1 MSLAL
6 FAMAIAVA
14 APQAAPQ
21 IPAARAA
28 HEPAPELAVQPLAA
42 GRTEQ
47 ALLTLEKASAANPHD
62 AGVLINLGIAYAR
75 IGEDARA
82 RAAFE
87 RAAACHEVIELQTAD
102 GSATDSRR
110 LARAALKMLARGEF
124 RDTAQPASH
133 LTYSGR

>member
-1 MSLAL
+1 MSFVLLA
-6 FAMAIAVA
+6 MTIAAANPSNPAVPAAQAA
-14 APQAAPQ
+14 APA
-21 IPAARAA
+21 
-28 HEPAPELAVQPLAA
+28 EELAVQPLAA

-75 IGEDARA
+75 MGDEVRA

-87 RAAACHEVIELQTAD
+87 QAAACHEVIELDTAD
-102 GSATDSRR
+102 GTATDSRR

-124 RDTAQPASH
+124 RSGTANASH
-133 LTYSGR
+133 LTYRDR